1 MNDSSHPCQCSSCYE
16 LRFVNLFNA
25 GRGYVFP
32 CDAQGHVNLD
42 ALSERARLNY
52 FYARVMVGHELSA
65 PVAHAV
71 S

>member
-1 MNDSSHPCQCSSCYE
+1 MKVSSTSCERGSCYE

-52 FYARVMVGHELSA
+52 FYARVMIGHELSA
-65 PVAHAV
+65 PVAYAV
-71 S
+71 Q

>member
-1 MNDSSHPCQCSSCYE
+1 MNDSSCLSECSFYYE
-16 LRFVNLFNA
+16 LHFVNLFNA

-52 FYARVMVGHELSA
+52 FYARVMVGRELSA
-65 PVAHAV
+65 PVARAV